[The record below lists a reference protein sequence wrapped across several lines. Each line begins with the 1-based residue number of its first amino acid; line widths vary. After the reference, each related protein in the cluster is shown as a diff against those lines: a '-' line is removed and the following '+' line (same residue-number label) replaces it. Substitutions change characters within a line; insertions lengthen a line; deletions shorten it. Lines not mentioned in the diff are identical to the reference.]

1 MSKRTWCDGSGPLDL
16 SENADGDAIPF
27 PFSSWDSLKLRNKNL
42 AGIRLQ
48 GYACEDDKVLTFGT
62 N

>member
-27 PFSSWDSLKLRNKNL
+27 PFSSWDSLKMLNKNL

-48 GYACEDDKVLTFGT
+48 
-62 N
+62 